1 MATYNGFKNWTQ
13 WNVALWVN
21 NDESLYR
28 MARRHCRRANRAE
41 AARAMLAELHEMGI
55 TETPD
60 GARYSV
66 SALRA
71 AFVGL

>member
-1 MATYNGFKNWTQ
+1 MATYNGYKNWTQ
-13 WNVALWVN
+13 WNVSLWVN
-21 NDESLYR
+21 NDESLYN
-28 MARRHCRRANRAE
+28 MARRHCRRNNRAD
-41 AARAMLAELHEMGI
+41 AARAMLAELHEMDM

>member
-1 MATYNGFKNWTQ
+1 MTYNGFKNWTQ
-13 WNVALWVN
+13 WNVSLWVN
-21 NDESLYR
+21 NDEALYR
-28 MARRHCRRANRAE
+28 MACAHCRRNSRAE
-41 AARAMLAELHEMGI
+41 AARAMLAELHEIGI

>member
-1 MATYNGFKNWTQ
+1 MSYNGFKCWSF
-13 WNVALWVN
+13 WNVSLWVN
-21 NDESLYR
+21 NDENLYN
-28 MARRHCRRANRAE
+28 MARRYCRRHNRRE
-41 AARAMLAELHEMGI
+41 AARRMLAELHEMGI

-66 SALRA
+66 SALVG